1 MSSPSAATPAASIKV
16 AVIGG
21 GSTYTPELIE
31 GIAQRNDRLPVD
43 ELVLMD
49 LNAERLELIGGLSR
63 RIMARLGWQGR
74 ITTTLSRDEAIDGA
88 TSCSCSCALAASR
101 HD

>member
-1 MSSPSAATPAASIKV
+1 MVKV

-31 GIAQRNDRLPVD
+31 GIARRNDRLPVD

-49 LNAERLELIGGLSR
+49 VSAERLELVGGVAGASCPASVGPAGSPTTQSARGGGHR
-63 RIMARLGWQGR
+63 RV
-74 ITTTLSRDEAIDGA
+74 D
-88 TSCSCSCALAASR
+88 SCSCSCASVASR
-101 HD
+101 HA